1 MVNEKS
7 FALGLS
13 IYHFINGY
21 RFVFHYFHV
30 LKLFIA
36 PALPVPFSLGFCG
49 FPLPVLSVFYTECIV
64 ALFRALFCFFFF
76 FNFGSMDGF
85 AMR

>member
-21 RFVFHYFHV
+21 GFVFHYFHV

-36 PALPVPFSLGFCG
+36 PALPVPFSPPGNWTFE
-49 FPLPVLSVFYTECIV
+49 YH
-64 ALFRALFCFFFF
+64 ARK
-76 FNFGSMDGF
+76 
-85 AMR
+85 